1 MNAFGKWAA
10 KLRALTARQGFS
22 CDSCGVEVFEYP
34 KRRLCGDCES
44 RLARNDTR
52 SCPLCGRE
60 TVADGTCLDCKRLAP
75 YFNKGCAP
83 FTYNTLTAKLINR
96 LKNGNRRIAYF
107 FGEEIA
113 KALLARVQ
121 TLQER
126 FGGDRYALNGEKLLI
141 IPVPLTRE
149 RRRERGYNQAE
160 ELAFVIAAELERLGV
175 ATEIDLELLTKT
187 RETDKQKE
195 LGLKGR
201 VENVRGAYHVH
212 KRNACKKRTAL
223 LVDDIMTTG
232 ATGSECARVLKNAG
246 VEVVYFA
253 VCAALGEMK

>member
-34 KRRLCGDCES
+34 THRLCEDCES
-44 RLARNDTR
+44 RLVKNNLRI
-52 SCPLCGRE
+52 CPLCGRE
-60 TVADGTCLDCKRLAP
+60 TLANGVCLDCKTLAP

-96 LKNGNRRIAYF
+96 LKNGNRRLAYF

-113 KALLARVQ
+113 KALLERVK
-121 TLQER
+121 TIQER
-126 FGGDRYALNGEKLLI
+126 FGGGRYALNGEKLLI

-149 RRRERGYNQAE
+149 RQRERGYNQAE
-160 ELAFVIAAELERLGV
+160 ELAFVIAAELEKLGV

-187 RETDKQKE
+187 RETNMQKD
-195 LGLKGR
+195 LGIKER
-201 VENVRGAYHVH
+201 TENARGAYHVH
-212 KRNACKKRTAL
+212 KRSACEKRAVL

-246 VEVVYFA
+246 AEVVYFA